1 MNENI
6 VNFLNGYLENPDPQ
20 YAVFLKGNWGC
31 GKTFFINEW
40 LKSYKK
46 KIPADQVLEPV
57 MVSLYGLSE
66 IKQVKDA
73 LNRVLCPILYGKVA
87 KTGKVLFKLASSFV
101 LKHEVDLNNNGASDF
116 EMNVNIDPMSL
127 FNSDD
132 DSVKKG
138 KLLIF
143 DDIERCDVPMKKLL
157 GFLNY
162 FVEQCHCH
170 LIIIGDENK
179 IADGEQ
185 KKVFADFKE
194 KTIGREFEIE
204 ANVEDAIK
212 CFIEQTPTNE
222 FIVKHRPAIKRV
234 FSITGCKN
242 LRILR
247 QALWDFGRFEETM
260 WDYSKD
266 ERYEDVIIH
275 VMGSYIITYCE
286 YRGGSHDFLDKWV
299 LYNFKGEIA
308 DKEEINQLRSK
319 IGNLH
324 QRYNNYHI
332 TPYQTFKIDV
342 VEKIIMELNTG
353 SSIKDYVKGYFASPK
368 KMGSWERTNDSFSM
382 ENDEFLT
389 FYKELVEDICNN
401 RIVGFRNLGYV
412 ITYLVALDAR
422 KTKELSEVEF
432 NRLCDALPSY
442 FDKFEEAEHIYD
454 AHLEFERG
462 INSYMTNNKLE
473 KLPKLCSKLNQIY
486 EQKLKECKNVMT
498 RTLENLSDSNVD
510 DLCGLNEKA
519 LPDHS
524 CAYGSVSIF
533 NQIDIDLLFKKLKG
547 LSNDSLQKFNHFIRV
562 RYMLSYNMGNWINR
576 TDDDI
581 ESLKKL
587 KRMIDEIL
595 PTENLMRKEAF
606 YRISNSLNG
615 AIKRCNGDLH
625 AM

>member
-1 MNENI
+1 MNEDI
-6 VNFLNGYLENPDPQ
+6 EKFLDGYLVNPDPQ

-40 LKSYKK
+40 LDSYKEK
-46 KIPADQVLEPV
+46 KHEDQVLEPV
-57 MVSLYGLSE
+57 MVSLYGLSD
-66 IKQVKDA
+66 IKQITTA
-73 LNRVLCPILYGKVA
+73 INRVLYPILYGKAA
-87 KTGKVLFKLASSFV
+87 KAGKTIAKFV
-101 LKHEVDLNNNGASDF
+101 SAIVFKHEVDFNNDGNSDL
-116 EMNVNIDPMSL
+116 EMNIGLDSL
-127 FNSDD
+127 SIFSSDD

-143 DDIERCDVPMKKLL
+143 DDIERCEVPMKKLL

-162 FVEQCHCH
+162 FVEQCHSH

-179 IADGEQ
+179 IADGDQ
-185 KKVFADFKE
+185 KKDFADFKE

-204 ANVEDAIK
+204 ANIDDAIK
-212 CFIEQTPTNE
+212 CFTKEPPTNK
-222 FIVKHRPAIKRV
+222 FVVKHIDAIKTI
-234 FSITGCKN
+234 FSITGCRN

-247 QALWDFGRFEETM
+247 QALWDFSRFEETM
-260 WDYSKD
+260 QDYLKD
-266 ERYEDVIIH
+266 ERYENVMIH
-275 VMGSYIITYCE
+275 VMGSYIISYCE
-286 YRGGSHDFLDKWV
+286 YRGGSRDFLDKWV
-299 LYNFKGEIA
+299 RYNFKGEIT

-342 VEKIIMELNTG
+342 VERIVMELNTG

-368 KMGSWERTNDSFSM
+368 KMGSWERINDSFSM
-382 ENDEFLT
+382 ENNEFLT
-389 FYKELVEDICNN
+389 FYKELFEDVCNN

-422 KTKELSEVEF
+422 KTKELGKVEF
-432 NRLCDALPSY
+432 NRLCDALPAY

-473 KLPKLCSKLNQIY
+473 KLPKLCFKLNQVY
-486 EQKLKECKNVMT
+486 EQKLKKCKNVMT

-510 DLCGLNEKA
+510 DLCGLNEKT

-547 LSNDSLQKFNHFIRV
+547 LSNDSLQKFNHFILV
-562 RYMLSYNMGNWINR
+562 RYLLSYNMGNWINR

-581 ESLKKL
+581 EPLQKL
-587 KRMIDEIL
+587 KGMIDEIL
-595 PTENLMRKEAF
+595 PTEKLMRKEAF
-606 YRISNSLNG
+606 YRISKSLNG

>member
-101 LKHEVDLNNNGASDF
+101 LKHEVDLNNDGASDF
-116 EMNVNIDPMSL
+116 EMNVNIDPMSI

-162 FVEQCHCH
+162 FVEQCHSH

-179 IADGEQ
+179 IADVDQ

-204 ANVEDAIK
+204 ANIDDAIK
-212 CFIEQTPTNE
+212 CFTEEPPTNK
-222 FIVKHRPAIKRV
+222 FVVKHIDAIKTI
-234 FSITGCKN
+234 FSITGCRN

-247 QALWDFGRFEETM
+247 QALWDFSRFEETM
-260 WDYSKD
+260 QDYLKD
-266 ERYEDVIIH
+266 ERYENVMIH
-275 VMGSYIITYCE
+275 VMGSYIISYCE
-286 YRGGSHDFLDKWV
+286 YRGESHDVLEKWV
-299 LYNFKGEIA
+299 RYDLNGEYK
-308 DKEEINQLRSK
+308 DNEEISQLKSK

-324 QRYNNYHI
+324 QRYNNYRI
-332 TPYQTFKIDV
+332 TPYQTFKIDMV
-342 VEKIIMELNTG
+342 VRIIVELNTG
-353 SSIKDYVKGYFASPK
+353 RPIMDFVKLYFAPQK
-368 KMGSWERTNDSFSM
+368 KIASWERINDSFSM
-382 ENDEFLT
+382 ENDDFLV
-389 FYKELVEDICNN
+389 FYDELIEDVCNI
-401 RIVGFRNLGYV
+401 RIYGMSNLGYSMA
-412 ITYLVALDAR
+412 YLLSLDSH
-422 KTKELSEVEF
+422 KTKEISDVDF
-432 NRLCDALPSY
+432 NRLHDALPKY
-442 FDKFEEAEHIYD
+442 LEKIDTAEQLYN

-462 INSYMTNNKLE
+462 LNSYLSNKTPERLPVICSQFNEEYE
-473 KLPKLCSKLNQIY
+473 KRLRRN
-486 EQKLKECKNVMT
+486 KNLMT
-498 RTLENLSDSNVD
+498 RTLEGLSDLNV
-510 DLCGLNEKA
+510 GNLNDINKEA

-524 CAYGSVSIF
+524 CTYGMVAIFKSVDINVLF
-533 NQIDIDLLFKKLKG
+533 NNLTM
-547 LSNDSLQKFNHFIRV
+547 LSNDSLQTFNHFIRV
-562 RYMLSYNMGNWINR
+562 RNMDGCSEFKKE
-576 TDDDI
+576 DI
-581 ESLKKL
+581 GSLKLL
-587 KRMIDEIL
+587 KEKIDAIL
-595 PTENLMRKEAF
+595 PTQMFVRKEAF
-606 YRISNSLNG
+606 YRISNSLNES
-615 AIKRCNGDLH
+615 INRYTRD
-625 AM
+625 